1 MTPPPAPAPPR
12 GCRFPLAIWGTEAGF
27 GQWAVPLPK
36 AGPRYPGAAP
46 AGSRCPRP
54 RAGRRARRSLEV
66 AGWSLRRGAGASGGP
81 AGGRREGH
89 TEGVSVFRL
98 RAALRHAW
106 AEPPAASDF
115 LSRRFAWLRPLQSP
129 GRRPRT
135 GLVHSRGSGEGGE
148 ASEGGDGRRQ
158 GEASCVSRRRSA
170 RRGARVRGPARAPG
184 GGRAVSLLVPAL
196 RVRTL
201 TQRKDIPGL
210 FLRSLRMAKQKR
222 RASAVPEQGR
232 RKKLRKAAAA
242 EAVVAREGAQG
253 SEQAPEGRGVC
264 SDPEPAPE
272 EKRVLERK
280 LKKER
285 RRQERRRLREAGA
298 APAQP
303 PRARPTGA
311 QLALDYLRSW
321 ARKQE
326 DWRFQKTRQTWLLL
340 HMYDSHEVP
349 EEDFP
354 SMLAYL
360 EGLQGQARKVTVQ
373 KAESLMWEL
382 DHVGAD
388 YPGSPLLEKIRRVR
402 QVLQL
407 LS

>member
-1 MTPPPAPAPPR
+1 M
-12 GCRFPLAIWGTEAGF
+12 G
-27 GQWAVPLPK
+27 
-36 AGPRYPGAAP
+36 GAAHEGGTALP
-46 AGSRCPRP
+46 G
-54 RAGRRARRSLEV
+54 
-66 AGWSLRRGAGASGGP
+66 RGACRKS
-81 AGGRREGH
+81 
-89 TEGVSVFRL
+89 VS
-98 RAALRHAW
+98 AATR
-106 AEPPAASDF
+106 
-115 LSRRFAWLRPLQSP
+115 
-129 GRRPRT
+129 
-135 GLVHSRGSGEGGE
+135 
-148 ASEGGDGRRQ
+148 
-158 GEASCVSRRRSA
+158 
-170 RRGARVRGPARAPG
+170 
-184 GGRAVSLLVPAL
+184 
-196 RVRTL
+196 
-201 TQRKDIPGL
+201 
-210 FLRSLRMAKQKR
+210 RMAKQKR

-232 RKKLRKAAAA
+232 RRKLRRAAAA

-272 EKRVLERK
+272 PTPEEKRVLERK

-285 RRQERRRLREAGA
+285 RRQERKRLREAGA

-303 PRARPTGA
+303 PRARPSGA

-321 ARKQE
+321 ARKQ

-354 SMLAYL
+354 TMLAYL

-388 YPGSPLLEKIRRVR
+388 CPGSPLLEKTRRVR